1 METSLKHLIENE
13 VEKNNG
19 ILRLE
24 PAWVAR
30 NFIPPGKRLGL
41 PEDQYHLGDRGGIC
55 ERWIGS
61 TTSADNKVGVPH
73 EGLSFLKLNDE
84 KKITLKDAVDSF
96 PELILGKEY
105 SRNHK
110 GLKRLA
116 KIFDYHDRL
125 PYHIHQMQHHASLVG
140 RNSKD
145 EAYYFPEGV
154 DTGRHAETFFG
165 VHPHIAESKN
175 YEVLLPHLVDWK
187 DDKIL
192 KHSFGYTQYPD
203 DGFHV
208 PSGTLH
214 APGTALT
221 IELQEDSDVFAM
233 MQAKVGDTLISK
245 ELLWKDVRK
254 EDREKYGERIILE
267 MINWETSGDPE
278 FYKHRHT
285 PPILINETKTDSAE
299 EYWIFYNT
307 AKFSGKK
314 LIINP
319 GGSFNSKDNGVYNVL
334 VWQGK
339 GNFGGQEIAARNT
352 FSGKYDLDEL
362 LVCLDTAVN
371 GVDIRNDSTEDLVI
385 YKFFGPDVN
394 PDVPM
399 LVGK

>member
-1 METSLKHLIENE
+1 MEKSLKHLIEKHI
-13 VEKNNG
+13 EKNNG

-41 PEDQYHLGDRGGIC
+41 PEAQYHLGDRGGIC

-61 TTSADNKVGVPH
+61 TTSADNKVGVPD
-73 EGLSFLKLNDE
+73 EGLSFLRIESHDR
-84 KKITLKDAVDSF
+84 ITLKDAVDSA
-96 PELILGKEY
+96 PEMILGLEY
-105 SRNHK
+105 SFKHK

-116 KIFDYHDRL
+116 KIFDYDDRL
-125 PYHIHQMQHHASLVG
+125 PYHIHQMQQHASLVG

-154 DTGRHAETFFG
+154 DLGKHAETFFG
-165 VHPHIAESKN
+165 VHPLIAETKN
-175 YEVLLPHLVDWK
+175 YNVLLPHLVEWK

-192 KHSFGYTQYPD
+192 KHSFGYRQYAD
-203 DGFHV
+203 DGFQV

-233 MQAKVGDTLISK
+233 MQAKVGDTFISK

-254 EDREKYGERIILE
+254 EDKDKYGEKIILE
-267 MINWETSGDPE
+267 MINWDTSGDPD
-278 FYKHRHT
+278 FYRNRHT
-285 PPILINETKTDSAE
+285 PPILLEESKTNSGE
-299 EYWIFYNT
+299 EHWIFYNT

-314 LIINP
+314 LIVHP
-319 GGSFNSKDNGVYNVL
+319 GGKFISRDSGVYNIL

-339 GNFGGQEIAARNT
+339 GNFGGYEIAARNT
-352 FSGKYDLDEL
+352 VSGKYDLDEL
-362 LVCLDTAVN
+362 IVCCDRAVR
-371 GVDIRNDSTEDLVI
+371 GVEILNDGVEDLII

-394 PDVPM
+394 TDLPM
-399 LVGK
+399 LSGR

>member
-1 METSLKHLIENE
+1 MEKTPGQLIEKE
-13 VEKNNG
+13 IEKNNG

-41 PEDQYHLGDRGGIC
+41 PEEQYHLGDRGGIC

-61 TTSADNKVGVPH
+61 TTSADNKVGIPR
-73 EGLSFLKLNDE
+73 EGLSFLKMDSDE
-84 KKITLKDAVDSF
+84 RITLKDAVDSARD
-96 PELILGKEY
+96 LILGKVY
-105 SRNHK
+105 SQNHK

-116 KIFDYHDRL
+116 KIFDYEDRL
-125 PYHIHQMQHHASLVG
+125 PYHIHQMQYHASLVG

-154 DTGRHAETFFG
+154 DTGNHAETFFG
-165 VHPHIAESKN
+165 VHPHISESKN
-175 YEVLLPHLVDWK
+175 YEILLPHLVEWK

-192 KHSFGYTQYPD
+192 RHSFGYTQYPD

-233 MQAKVGDTLISK
+233 MQAKVGNTHISK
-245 ELLWKDVRK
+245 DLLWKDVRK
-254 EDREKYGERIILE
+254 EDRENYGERIILE

-278 FYKHRHT
+278 FYKNRHT
-285 PPILINETKTDSAE
+285 PPVMIKETKTDSGE

-307 AKFSGKK
+307 NKFSGKK
-314 LIINP
+314 LIVHS
-319 GGSFNSKDNGVYNVL
+319 GGKFLSKDNGVYNIL

-339 GNFGGQEIAARNT
+339 GNFGGLEVAARNT
-352 FSGKYDLDEL
+352 VSGKYDLDEL
-362 LVCLDTAVN
+362 LVCHDRAVQGIN
-371 GVDIRNDSTEDLVI
+371 IENDSSGDLII
-385 YKFFGPDVN
+385 YKFFGPDIN
-394 PDVPM
+394 PEIPM
-399 LVGK
+399 LSD